1 MANGMASGIA
11 VSCISAMIGK
21 TSFSAFSTTNHPK
34 LKLMS
39 GGTNNEAGDGTEIS
53 GGSYPAGGVD
63 MGVVS
68 STFGA
73 ASYSGGVASI
83 TNSGAAVTQTG
94 MPAVS
99 TPGVTDAAIYDGT
112 SVTPVRWW
120 WGTLTS
126 AVITNSGDTLTFATS
141 SITVQL
147 NV

>member
-1 MANGMASGIA
+1 MLGL
-11 VSCISAMIGK
+11 
-21 TSFSAFSTTNHPK
+21 TPFSAFATTNHPK

-39 GGTNNEAGDGTEIS
+39 GGTTNEAGDAATQIS
-53 GGSYPAGGVD
+53 GGSYPAGGID
-63 MGVVS
+63 MGAVGT
-68 STFGA
+68 TFGA
-73 ASYSGGVASI
+73 ASYSGGIASV
-83 TNSGAAVTQTG
+83 TNSGAAVTQAS
-94 MPAVS
+94 MPAVT

-120 WGTLTS
+120 WGSLTT

>member
-1 MANGMASGIA
+1 MASGIA

-21 TSFSAFSTTNHPK
+21 TSFSAFSTTNPAK

-53 GGSYPAGGVD
+53 GGSYPAGGIG
-63 MGVVS
+63 MTIS

-73 ASYSGGVASI
+73 AGYSAGVASV
-83 TNSGAAVTQTG
+83 TNSGALVQQTN

-99 TPGVTDAAIYDGT
+99 TPGVTDASIYDGT
-112 SVTPVRWW
+112 ATPVRWW

-126 AVITNSGDTLTFATS
+126 AVITNLGDTLTFATS